1 MESHTNYEDFD
12 DMENP
17 DQFTESQEIPSE
29 EHQVNETNGTC
40 YHCTKYANL
49 TKQLFCCS

>member
-17 DQFTESQEIPSE
+17 DQFTESQELPVD
-29 EHQVNETNGTC
+29 EHPVNGIVIYLNCNYSC
-40 YHCTKYANL
+40 YSYRKNV
-49 TKQLFCCS
+49 LFYS

>member
-17 DQFTESQEIPSE
+17 DQFTESQTEHSE
-29 EHQVNETNGTC
+29 ELIINGNNSNSIT
-40 YHCTKYANL
+40 L
-49 TKQLFCCS
+49 

>member
-17 DQFTESQEIPSE
+17 DQFTESQGIPSEPSE
-29 EHQVNETNGTC
+29 EHDSVNGECHT
-40 YHCTKYANL
+40 H
-49 TKQLFCCS
+49 